1 MIGSKLRHLRLN
13 KGMTLDDLAKSSGV
27 SRGNIHRIELDQISP
42 RMDTLRDLC
51 EALDTSLSTFF
62 QPQDAP
68 IAEAVPGAPLRAL
81 GFRGGSL
88 AWLEHAEALIR
99 YSADSLSVL
108 DHEGFVIYESDPAL
122 RFHAASPEA
131 RRTQPWWAAAHPEE
145 QAGLKA
151 SFEAFLA
158 TGELPA
164 PLQYR
169 VAHRDGIWHWVRTRL
184 SRQVDHP
191 LIQGIIA
198 STQDVTVLKQI
209 EESAQGRRQYDSLA
223 TALGG
228 VTHTFSNLLMGIQAT
243 NDAIIKNAA
252 LDAFSAQ
259 HLEKVQE
266 AIQRA
271 SSLLRQ
277 MRDFAG
283 NPLLFVEPLEVSK
296 VIRDL
301 APTLE
306 GLLQPGHR
314 LTFDLDGQIPALEAD
329 RKLLEQVLIAL
340 VTNADDSL
348 EAPEGSVTVRTFR
361 GRPQDVQGG
370 DGVWVEPAQRD
381 AGDSLILEVE
391 DTGTGIE
398 PETLQKI
405 CDPFFTTRFQGRGMG
420 LPSVLGIV
428 RAHGG
433 GLRILTRQGE
443 GSRFQVFLPLPVR
456 QPEAAV
462 PARPAQ
468 AAVPGQPKGI
478 LLAED
483 DAFLRESIREMLE
496 ALGYQRI
503 FEASDGQEA
512 IAQYQ
517 AHAQDIG
524 LVLLDVDMPS
534 MGGIETYGKLREL
547 NASLKIVFSTGAW
560 EQNPELVR
568 HTAHGI
574 TGILSKPFQ
583 QHELNALMSFYLR

>member
-1 MIGSKLRHLRLN
+1 
-13 KGMTLDDLAKSSGV
+13 MTLDDLAKSSSV

-51 EALDTSLSTFF
+51 EALDTSLSVFF
-62 QPQDAP
+62 QPEELESAQTL
-68 IAEAVPGAPLRAL
+68 PGPPSGAI

-99 YSADSLSVL
+99 FSADSLTVL
-108 DHEGFVIYESDPAL
+108 DPDGFVVYESDPAL

-131 RRTQPWWAAAHPEE
+131 RRTEPWWAAAHPEE
-145 QAGLKA
+145 QPVLQA
-151 SFEAFLA
+151 SFTAFLA
-158 TGELPA
+158 TGELPS

-169 VAHRDGIWHWVRTRL
+169 VAHRDGTWHWVRTRL

-191 LIQGIIA
+191 LIQGIIG

-209 EESAQGRRQYDSLA
+209 EESAQGRRKYDSLA

-243 NDAIIKNAA
+243 NDAIIKNAT
-252 LDAFSAQ
+252 LDPFSAR

-266 AIQRA
+266 AIHRA
-271 SSLLRQ
+271 GSLLRQ

-283 NPLLFVEPLEVSK
+283 NPLLFVEPLDVNK

-301 APTLE
+301 APILG
-306 GLLQPGHR
+306 GLLHSGHQLRMELADPAPGV
-314 LTFDLDGQIPALEAD
+314 EAD
-329 RKLLEQVLIAL
+329 RKLVEQILINL
-340 VTNADDSL
+340 VSNADDSL
-348 EAPEGSVTVRTFR
+348 EAAAGWVTLRTFPS
-361 GRPQDVQGG
+361 RPEDELQGG
-370 DGVWVEPAQRD
+370 GVWVEPIQGGP
-381 AGDSLILEVE
+381 AGWVILEVQ

-398 PETLQKI
+398 PEVLKKI

-428 RAHGG
+428 RAHRG
-433 GLRILTRQGE
+433 GLKVFTDQGH
-443 GSRFQVFLPLPVR
+443 GSRFQVFLPLPSSQAKATA
-456 QPEAAV
+456 QPL
-462 PARPAQ
+462 PAQ
-468 AAVPGQPKGI
+468 TQASPSPRGI

-496 ALGYQRI
+496 ALGYEPI
-503 FEASDGQEA
+503 FEAPDGQEA
-512 IAQYQ
+512 IRQYQ
-517 AHAQDIG
+517 AHAQEIG

-534 MGGIETYGKLREL
+534 MGGIETYGRLREF

-583 QHELNALMSFYLR
+583 PHELKALMSFYLR